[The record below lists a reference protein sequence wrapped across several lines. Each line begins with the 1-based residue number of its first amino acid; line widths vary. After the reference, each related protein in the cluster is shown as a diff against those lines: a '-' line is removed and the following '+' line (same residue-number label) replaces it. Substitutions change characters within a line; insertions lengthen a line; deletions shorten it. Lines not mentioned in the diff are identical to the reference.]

1 MLPLT
6 VQRAVAE
13 REDKVLAMPKVP
25 DQCFDNVNGAS
36 VKILQSEVAD
46 AQNHFEQDQQNY
58 DDFEQYEAAIAR
70 DVEHED
76 Q

>member
-6 VQRAVAE
+6 VQRAVAQ
-13 REDKVLAMPKVP
+13 RKDKVLAMSKVP

-36 VKILQSEVAD
+36 VKILQSEVTD

-58 DDFEQYEAAIAR
+58 GDLQ
-70 DVEHED
+70 
-76 Q
+76 